1 MNADTAN
8 LIERPFQEVV
18 DDILT
23 AIVGGVVNEPILYD
37 VKADLYRLSEPAADV
52 RSIHGLFTP
61 PGLHQQRHAFLK
73 GVDFEFSEAD
83 NAVVWEGGDKPD
95 DETTFYVDYFRRE
108 SRSPLTDINV
118 GSVTRTLSE
127 AVGREIATVY
137 QQINLAYLSGFIDTA
152 QGRALDFV
160 VSILGVE
167 RKTSEFATGLVTF
180 FRDPSVKGVI
190 AIPEGLPLATTKGD
204 VFFETTQPRM
214 LQAGQSRIDAPI
226 RAAEAFRG
234 EAGIVP
240 AGEITVMIQ
249 PLAGIS
255 RVTNL
260 DPTIRAAEDETDEE
274 LRLRAK
280 AVLRAL
286 GKGTLAALDRVIREG
301 RGTPVEFWDPNSPPA
316 KRSDTG
322 TVAVLVQAEP
332 ERFPSLRAAV
342 EETRAAGVVV
352 TLVARYVFF
361 KLRIAG
367 KITPGLPPAGKEKV
381 KEEMIAALQSYVD
394 GLSSGDPAEGP
405 ELLKALKVDD
415 VHDPVL
421 REVLTWRSD
430 VGALRT
436 DTLIDALVGAAVAA
450 QAGGSAALHDALA
463 LILAGTAPSAPS
475 GARIPDRSLVQ
486 SIDPAAAGAP
496 ATDDQ
501 IEKAEFRIAAQV
513 AGEPWWVVLDVA
525 PSDILLE
532 EG

>member
-1 MNADTAN
+1 MNADTVN
-8 LIERPFQEVV
+8 LIERPYQEVV
-18 DDILT
+18 DDVLT

-37 VKADLYRLSEPAADV
+37 VKADLYRLSEPAAGV
-52 RSIHGLFTP
+52 RSIHGTLERD
-61 PGLHQQRHAFLK
+61 RHAFLN
-73 GVDFEFSEAD
+73 GVDFVFSEAD

-118 GSVTRTLSE
+118 GSVTRTLGE
-127 AVGREIATVY
+127 AIGREIGTVY

-160 VSILGVE
+160 VSILGVV
-167 RKTSEFATGLVTF
+167 RKTSEFASGLVTF
-180 FRDPSVKGVI
+180 FRDPSIKGVI

-204 VFFETTQPRM
+204 VFFETTQPRV
-214 LQAGQSRIDAPI
+214 LQAGQNRIDAPI

-240 AGEITVMIQ
+240 AGEISVMVQ
-249 PLAGIS
+249 PLAGIA
-255 RVTNL
+255 RITNL
-260 DPTIRAAEDETDEE
+260 DPTIRAAEDETDVE

-280 AVLRAL
+280 AVLRSL
-286 GKGTLAALDRVIREG
+286 GKATLAALDRVIREG

-316 KRSDTG
+316 RRTDPG

-342 EETRAAGVVV
+342 EETRAAGVVA
-352 TLVARYVFF
+352 TMVARYVFF

-367 KITPGLPPAGKEKV
+367 KITPGLAPAGKEKV
-381 KEEMIAALQSYVD
+381 REEMIAALQAYVD
-394 GLSSGDPAEGP
+394 GLSSGDPAEGAVMLQ
-405 ELLKALKVDD
+405 ELKKVDD
-415 VHDPVL
+415 VTDPVV

-430 VGALRT
+430 VGELRT
-436 DTLIDALVGAAVAA
+436 DTLIDALVGAASAA
-450 QAGGSAALHDALA
+450 QAGGSDAVRGALA
-463 LILAGTAPSAPS
+463 LILAGTAPAAPS

-486 SIDPAAAGAP
+486 SIAPEAAGAP
-496 ATDDQ
+496 ADDTQ
-501 IEKAEFRIAAQV
+501 IEKAEFRIAAEV
-513 AGEPWWVVLDVA
+513 AGEPWWVVLDMA
-525 PSDILLE
+525 SSDILLE